1 MILEVEEEF
10 IVGEDTFL
18 DSVTPAKS
26 HGVVFEDDLTT
37 GYFYAI
43 GKLPGQEILD
53 ALHIYNVADVTYKA
67 RHCNIKI
74 AWTDD
79 WQFASLLINNYCH
92 AIFDFKNKT
101 GYSRNAFPPSN
112 GKWKTNNER
121 TVLTDELIEDL
132 LMGK

>member
-18 DSVTPAKS
+18 DSVVPDSS

-43 GKLPGQEILD
+43 GKMPGQAILD
-53 ALHIYNVADVTYKA
+53 AVHIYNVANVTDKA
-67 RHCNIKI
+67 IPCNIKI

-79 WQFASLLINNYCH
+79 WQLASLLINNYCH
-92 AIFDFKNKT
+92 AIFDFKNKA

-112 GKWKTNNER
+112 GKWKTDNER
-121 TVLTDELIEDL
+121 TVLTDELIDEL